1 MEHLTATKALSALG
15 HETRLAIF
23 RLLVQAGPA
32 GKLAGEIASAL
43 TLPAPTLS
51 FHLKELAAVGMIRA
65 EQRGRTVCYRAEFD
79 TMTRLLDYLTEN
91 CCGGDVR
98 CGEGRTC

>member
-43 TLPAPTLS
+43 TLP
-51 FHLKELAAVGMIRA
+51 GQIGRA
-65 EQRGRTVCYRAEFD
+65 HV
-79 TMTRLLDYLTEN
+79 
-91 CCGGDVR
+91 
-98 CGEGRTC
+98 